1 MAEETKGTVNR
12 TLYYYDLTV
21 FIRGEDGK
29 AKKTQEGYLRKALSY
44 IYKKNREIM
53 ECRKPEEQKNKLQ
66 KLLYTTSN
74 GDKVYVIVDS
84 IGTEGP
90 VELRIVLC
98 RVDAFPFIEKN
109 GRLSSITSEVDGDFN
124 VAEVTHCVIYPE
136 DFVMGAEY
144 NFNGARPSAIARYIP
159 IINENILSMECHG
172 KLCKD
177 AFNRII
183 ENKGYS
189 LFEIGV
195 KNNLEMRIALRE
207 HMGFIGAFVGNID
220 DVDSYE
226 ISIKRRIT
234 KKKKG
239 FMPPISSEEL
249 KNFVT
254 DNREN
259 ITHFKVSQ
267 GIYKDSIDLL
277 SDKLVH
283 KQEFV
288 LTNNKVIDST
298 EVYNAIKTFYVEV
311 VKVNHE

>member
-1 MAEETKGTVNR
+1 MGDETKGTVKR
-12 TLYYYDLTV
+12 TLYYYDLIV
-21 FIRGEDGK
+21 FTKGEDGK
-29 AKKTQEGYLRKALSY
+29 PKKTQEAYLRKALNS
-44 IYKKNREIM
+44 IHNKNQEIA
-53 ECRKPEEQKNKLQ
+53 ECQNEEEQKSKLR
-66 KLLYTTSN
+66 KMLYTTSN
-74 GDKVYVIVDS
+74 GDKIYVIVDN
-84 IGTEGP
+84 IDKKGP
-90 VELRIVLC
+90 IEFRIVLS

-109 GRLSSITSEVDGDFN
+109 GMLTNMTSEVDGDFN

-136 DFVMGAEY
+136 DFIMGAEY
-144 NFNGARPSAIARYIP
+144 NFNGARPSAIAKYIP
-159 IINENILSMECHG
+159 IISQDILSIECHG
-172 KLCKD
+172 KLCND
-177 AFNRII
+177 AFTKII

-195 KNNLEMRIALRE
+195 KNNLEMRVAIRE
-207 HMGFIGAFVGNID
+207 HMSFIGAFVGSID
-220 DVDSYE
+220 DVDTYE

-239 FMPPISSEEL
+239 FIPPITSGQL
-249 KNFVT
+249 KKFVA

-267 GIYKDSIDLL
+267 GVYKDSIDLL

-298 EVYNAIKTFYVEV
+298 EVYNAIKAFYTETVQSSVE
-311 VKVNHE
+311 